1 VPRRGKLGGIV
12 ECADM
17 KMHFRRGFAFAR
29 QGGPAPRAEA
39 AQSAGRRIELRDLP
53 FRYRV
58 SVTPE
63 CHEYGNRRT
72 AMLATALAMTPC
84 HAYRVPWRQI
94 APCRTSTCPQTVCSS
109 CYRLL
114 AQKPVITLSIE
125 VGALRPL
132 PQSASRRPSTPE
144 NRLRTD
150 AR

>member
-1 VPRRGKLGGIV
+1 MQPRQAFFRKYVPRRGKLGGIV

-84 HAYRVPWRQI
+84 HAYRVSRSDKSHRAAQ
-94 APCRTSTCPQTVCSS
+94 APA
-109 CYRLL
+109 LKLFAHL
-114 AQKPVITLSIE
+114 AIVS
-125 VGALRPL
+125 L
-132 PQSASRRPSTPE
+132 PR
-144 NRLRTD
+144 NR
-150 AR
+150 